1 MVRFDQPFHILGT
14 DTHFYYDE
22 RRPRMASLLR
32 GCVHDSRR
40 ACCANG
46 QAAARRVGQIRV
58 PHKPLLLLWLF
69 GQFVA
74 IGSSTTSYQQAE
86 GPVSQMIND
95 SGPPHGPPSCGAT
108 TVRHAVRSP
117 GTRVMRS
124 EGCGGKRNRP
134 GCARASRSA
143 ADPAATPVDVQ
154 ELCWR
159 ITLESAYAMG
169 PSSSMQSL
177 SPRIRSE
184 LTPCVLAEDQNRSQ
198 RVPGVAYRDRLPGIG
213 YLDAV
218 AAPTAAEAALPPPS
232 ARRVDCDAHQ
242 LHVTPSH
249 RFGMSHKRSWIRL
262 VRPSPER

>member
-22 RRPRMASLLR
+22 RRPRVASLLR

-46 QAAARRVGQIRV
+46 QAAAGVSARSGCRTSRC
-58 PHKPLLLLWLF
+58 
-69 GQFVA
+69 
-74 IGSSTTSYQQAE
+74 STTSYQQAE

-143 ADPAATPVDVQ
+143 ADPTATSVDVQ
-154 ELCWR
+154 ELCGR
-159 ITLESAYAMG
+159 ITLESAYAMRPG
-169 PSSSMQSL
+169 SSMQSL
-177 SPRIRSE
+177 SPHIRSE

-198 RVPGVAYRDRLPGIG
+198 CVSGVAYRDRSPGIG
-213 YLDAV
+213 HLDTV
-218 AAPTAAEAALPPPS
+218 AAPTAAEAALPPPN
-232 ARRVDCDAHQ
+232 ARQVDCAAHQ

-262 VRPSPER
+262 VRPSHGR